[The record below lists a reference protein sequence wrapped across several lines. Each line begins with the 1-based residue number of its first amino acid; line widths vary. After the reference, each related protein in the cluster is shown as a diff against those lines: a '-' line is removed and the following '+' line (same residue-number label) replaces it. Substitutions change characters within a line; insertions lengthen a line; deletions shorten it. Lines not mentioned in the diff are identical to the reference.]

1 MSVVIRVMFVI
12 GTRPEAIRCARML
25 RLMEQDPQ
33 FDLTILNTGQHY
45 DANMMGDFLRELDV
59 PPPRIDLK
67 VGSTTNPAIQ
77 VAAIIEGTSRELDLA
92 TYDVVCVF
100 GDTNSTLGAAV
111 AAAKT
116 RTPLVHIEAGGR
128 SYDMNMPEEI
138 NRRMTD
144 HISGLLLCMCK
155 APATFLKQKNVLGKI
170 EIVGDPQ
177 HDVYMTSVPKQPM
190 AKRNEGLVT
199 IHREEN
205 ADDPQRI
212 EEIFSALREV
222 ARQRNIEWVFPV
234 HPRTKKNLPKDTT
247 GIRLVEPLS
256 YEPLLEQMFA
266 SQVCVT
272 DSGGL
277 VKEAMWAR
285 VPCIT
290 ARDRC
295 EWIETVTQGANVLAP
310 AGSDMTAI
318 ILKQMNAAES
328 IDFSNPYGDGD
339 NSQRT
344 VDAVREWVLSGQSHQ
359 WREQKLV
366 Y

>member
-1 MSVVIRVMFVI
+1 MFVVIRAMFVI

-25 RLMEQDPQ
+25 RLMEEDPE

-45 DANMMGDFLRELDV
+45 DANMMSDFLRELQV
-59 PPPRIDLK
+59 PMPGIDLK
-67 VGSTTNPAIQ
+67 VGSGDPALQ
-77 VAAIIEGTSRELDLA
+77 VAAILEGVSRELELG
-92 TYDVVCVF
+92 TFDVVCVF
-100 GDTNSTLGAAV
+100 GDTNSTLGAAL

-128 SYDMNMPEEI
+128 SYDMDMPEEI

-144 HISGLLLCMCK
+144 HISGLLLAVCET
-155 APATFLKQKNVLGKI
+155 PASFLRKENVLGKI

-177 HDVYMTSVPKQPM
+177 HDVYMASIPNVDVQ
-190 AKRNEGLVT
+190 KRQEGLVT

-205 ADDPQRI
+205 ADNPQRM
-212 EEIFSALREV
+212 EEIFEALRAV
-222 ARQRNIEWVFPV
+222 ASERAIEWVFPV
-234 HPRTKKNLPKDTT
+234 HPRTKANLPKDTT
-247 GIRLVEPLS
+247 GIRLVEPLA

-290 ARDRC
+290 ARDRS
-295 EWIETVTQGANVLAP
+295 EWVETVSQGANVLAP
-310 AGSDMTAI
+310 AGSDMKSI
-318 ILKQMNAAES
+318 IMNQMDASDS

-339 NSQRT
+339 NSKRT
-344 VDAVREWVLSGQSHQ
+344 VDAIRKWMSSGESKN
-359 WREQKLV
+359 WREEKLV